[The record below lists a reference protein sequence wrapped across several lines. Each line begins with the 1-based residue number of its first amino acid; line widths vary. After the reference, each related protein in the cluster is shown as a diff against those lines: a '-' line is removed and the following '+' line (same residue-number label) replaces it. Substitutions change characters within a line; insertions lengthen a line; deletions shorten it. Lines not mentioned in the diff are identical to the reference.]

1 MKRKMLFLLVLAACL
16 LASAALA
23 ASLTDDEFTD
33 VPTMLT
39 QDSVLELRAGEE
51 CVAEAL
57 APDAQTMA
65 LLRDVY
71 EFVWVEENRPARYYD
86 EETQR
91 KITDLVG
98 GMDIDLLLMTEAMR
112 FQLTGDPEKAVTVEM
127 LLDVEYRVGQLI
139 VAVLGVPQGDGEY
152 VWYPYRGRVEE
163 LGEIKW
169 DIPLADWPL
178 LCAQPI
184 SLHVMTDRIGP
195 RGERL
200 MHEERYVE
208 HYEIFS
214 KDSGDVII
222 TRRWY
227 TVTGET
233 IGNDFRVMLEPL
245 NALMQREVGR
255 IGDHL
260 EEGGTILDYFPE
272 DRRDEALLMVPVN
285 VDPATLIPYDVIAMR
300 VENYME
306 PYGDVNVEM
315 LFGTDYQPEKAMVVL
330 AGFPIREAVEA
341 PFVEWF
347 VLRAETVDLP
357 EDEADPVV
365 IGLKQLNLTRMEE
378 EPLMLVVISE
388 PVVQE

>member
-51 CVAEAL
+51 CVAEVL
-57 APDAQTMA
+57 APDAQAMA

-112 FQLTGDPEKAVTVEM
+112 FQLTGEPEKAVTVEM

-139 VAVLGVPQGDGEY
+139 VVVLGVPQGDGEY

-163 LGEIKW
+163 LGEIEW

-184 SLHVMTDRIGP
+184 SLHVLTDRIGP

-200 MHEERYVE
+200 MHEEQYEE

-233 IGNDFRVMLEPL
+233 IENDFRVMLEPL

-255 IGDHL
+255 IGKHL

-285 VDPATLIPYDVIAMR
+285 VDPATMIPYDVIAMR

-357 EDEADPVV
+357 ENKDDPVV